1 VSKKGYNFLIIG
13 GGIIGL
19 SIACEL
25 KKRRPDAS
33 CAILEKEA
41 DCGLHASGR
50 NSGVLHAG
58 FYYTADSL
66 KARFSKVGNQLLKE
80 YCKEKKI
87 HVNNCG
93 KLVVAKNEGELAG
106 LDELLRR
113 AKANSVELHLIS
125 RQEAEKIEPR
135 VLTFEKA
142 LFSPTTASVNPVQVI
157 SALKEDAK
165 REGIDLLTNTCY
177 KGKTSE
183 GILTTAGPIAADF
196 VINAA
201 GLYADK
207 IAFDFGHSKNYR
219 ILPFKGLYLYS
230 DEPVGAIRTNIY
242 PVPDLNYPF
251 LGVHFTLTDTGHI
264 KIGPTAIP
272 ALWREQY
279 QGLSRFRSDEFLDI
293 AKRQMK
299 LFFSSTFDFKT
310 LAFQEMQKYMG
321 RKMVSLAGELLK
333 GVQTSQYRNW
343 GKPGIRAQLFDIS
356 KNKLE
361 TDFVLEGDGTSLHV
375 LNVVSPGF
383 TSALPFAQ
391 FVVDR
396 AESLLLYSGLSPSS
410 ILDNAKA
417 PAVERS

>member
-1 VSKKGYNFLIIG
+1 MSKRGYDFLVIG
-13 GGIIGL
+13 GGIVGL
-19 SIACEL
+19 SIAREL

-33 CAILEKEA
+33 CAILEKEV

-66 KARFSKVGNQLLKE
+66 KAQFSKIGNQLLKE

-87 HVNNCG
+87 PMNECG
-93 KLVVAKNEGELAG
+93 KLVVAKNESELAG
-106 LDELLRR
+106 LQELLKRG
-113 AKANSVELHLIS
+113 KANGVELHLIS
-125 RQEAEKIEPR
+125 RQEAEEIEPR

-142 LFSPTTASVNPVQVI
+142 LFSPTTTSVNPLHVVK
-157 SALKEDAK
+157 ALKEDAE
-165 REGIDLLTNTCY
+165 REGIVLLTNTCY
-177 KGKTSE
+177 QQKT
-183 GILTTAGPIAADF
+183 GDGVLTTAGPIATDF

-201 GLYADK
+201 GLYADR
-207 IAFDFGHSKNYR
+207 IAFDFGYSQKYR

-230 DEPVGAIRTNIY
+230 EEPVGALRTNIY

-251 LGVHFTLTDTGHI
+251 LGVHFTLTDAGRI

-279 QGLSRFRSDEFLDI
+279 TGLSRFKTSEFLDI
-293 AKRQMK
+293 AKRQIK
-299 LFFSSTFDFKT
+299 LLFSSTFDFKK
-310 LAFQEMQKYMG
+310 LAFEEMQKYMG
-321 RKMVSLAGELLK
+321 RKMVSLAGELLRDVK
-333 GVQTSQYRNW
+333 PSQYRHW

-356 KNKLE
+356 TNKLE
-361 TDFVLEGDGTSLHV
+361 TDFVLEGDRNSLHV
-375 LNVVSPGF
+375 LNAVSPGF

-396 AESLLLYSGLSPSS
+396 AERAAHCNSALSP
-410 ILDNAKA
+410 
-417 PAVERS
+417 

>member
-1 VSKKGYNFLIIG
+1 MKDYDFLVIG

-19 SIACEL
+19 SIALEL
-25 KKRRPDAS
+25 KKRWPDIS
-33 CAILEKEA
+33 CAIIEKEA

-87 HVNNCG
+87 PINNCG
-93 KLVVAKNEGELAG
+93 KLVVAKNEDELAG

-113 AKANSVELHLIS
+113 AKTNNVELHLIS
-125 RQEAEKIEPR
+125 CQEAQQIEPR

-142 LFSPTTASVNPVQVI
+142 LFSPTTASVNPALVI
-157 SALKEDAK
+157 KALERDVI
-165 REGIDLLTNTCY
+165 REKIDLLTNTCY
-177 KGKTSE
+177 KEKTGT
-183 GILTTAGPIAADF
+183 GILTTRGPIGADF

-207 IAFDFGHSKNYR
+207 IASDFGHAKKYR

-230 DEPVGAIRTNIY
+230 DEPAHALRTHIY
-242 PVPDLNYPF
+242 PVPDMNYPF
-251 LGVHFTLTDTGHI
+251 LGVHFTLTDTGQI

-279 QGLSRFRSDEFLDI
+279 DGFSRFSGNEFLDI
-293 AKRQMK
+293 AKRQMQ
-299 LFFSSTFDFKT
+299 LFFSSSFDFKKI
-310 LAFQEMQKYMG
+310 AFEEIQKYMG
-321 RKMVSLAGELLK
+321 QKIVSLAGQLLK
-333 GVQTSQYRNW
+333 DVKPSQYRQW
-343 GKPGIRAQLFDIS
+343 GKPGIRAQLYDVS
-356 KNKLE
+356 KKKLE
-361 TDFVLEGDGTSLHV
+361 TDFVLEGDPTSLHV
-375 LNVVSPGF
+375 LNAVSPAF
-383 TSALPFAQ
+383 TSAFPFAQ

-396 AESLLLYSGLSPSS
+396 VESQFFPC
-410 ILDNAKA
+410 
-417 PAVERS
+417 R